1 MKVSSK
7 YNAVEFCVSELSKVS
22 EHYKNMI
29 VIFFYIVTFHVLFSS
44 IAHCV
49 MYRAC
54 YVTIETEPM
63 LVVSRLYL
71 NEDIYFRVKS
81 FLCATSVI
89 DMRIQCN
96 SIRSSK
102 FILVQKLVR
111 TAKLVS
117 RCPSQRLCK

>member
-7 YNAVEFCVSELSKVS
+7 YNAVEFYVSEFSKVS

-29 VIFFYIVTFHVLFSS
+29 VIFFFYIVTFHVLFSS

-49 MYRAC
+49 MYKVY

-96 SIRSSK
+96 
-102 FILVQKLVR
+102 
-111 TAKLVS
+111 
-117 RCPSQRLCK
+117 CHP